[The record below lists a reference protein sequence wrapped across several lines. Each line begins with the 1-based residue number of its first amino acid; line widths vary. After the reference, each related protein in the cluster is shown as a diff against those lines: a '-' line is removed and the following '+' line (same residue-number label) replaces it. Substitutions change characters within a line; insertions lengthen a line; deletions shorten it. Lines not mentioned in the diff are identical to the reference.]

1 MLLSNSTSSRRKSM
15 NASAPTSSLN
25 SSSWKRI
32 RLVSM
37 VGSGDHQPS
46 QWKKP
51 TSGRDKQVLCTSMCI
66 RSTYQIIF
74 EFVLMMCEL
83 KTEWVGPEIN
93 IDWSEVLYLVFIRN
107 LFREQPENWVSD
119 HCRKENLLQ
128 STFLETWMNLSKL
141 PSENFLI
148 DIFYL
153 DYTCTRV
160 KEHYLYWIHVSAQ
173 Y

>member
-1 MLLSNSTSSRRKSM
+1 
-15 NASAPTSSLN
+15 
-25 SSSWKRI
+25 
-32 RLVSM
+32 
-37 VGSGDHQPS
+37 
-46 QWKKP
+46 
-51 TSGRDKQVLCTSMCI
+51 
-66 RSTYQIIF
+66 
-74 EFVLMMCEL
+74 MMCEL

-93 IDWSEVLYLVFIRN
+93 TDWSEVLYLVFIRN